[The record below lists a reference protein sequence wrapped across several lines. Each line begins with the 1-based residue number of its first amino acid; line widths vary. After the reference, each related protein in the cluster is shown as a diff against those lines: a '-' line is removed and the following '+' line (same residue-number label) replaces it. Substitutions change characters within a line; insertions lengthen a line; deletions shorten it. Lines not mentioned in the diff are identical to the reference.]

1 MQFSCC
7 CYSFASES
15 PARWNYDR
23 DSVNGRLAENGSYRD
38 DGDDEEIV
46 SMQVKGQTEI
56 SKRSDSPVLRPLP
69 SMSFIIVVT
78 V

>member
-1 MQFSCC
+1 
-7 CYSFASES
+7 
-15 PARWNYDR
+15 
-23 DSVNGRLAENGSYRD
+23 VNGRLAENGSYRD